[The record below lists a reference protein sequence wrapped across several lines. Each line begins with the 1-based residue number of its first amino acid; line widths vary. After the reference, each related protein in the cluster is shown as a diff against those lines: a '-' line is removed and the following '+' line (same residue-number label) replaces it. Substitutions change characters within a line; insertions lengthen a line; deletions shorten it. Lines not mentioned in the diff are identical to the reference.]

1 MVDAFIFDLD
11 GTLLDSETLW
21 VEAVELLLRGEG
33 VGITHEEGLELVYG
47 MAWPDIFDAVR
58 RRFPDLAISY
68 EGMTSCIHAHFE
80 RLRGT
85 RDIRIAS
92 SVALL
97 RELAAE
103 YPVCIVSGSGQ
114 KDVAAGVALMD
125 VESCLAFYLA
135 MEHYETGKPDPTCFL
150 MAAERL
156 ALPPERCLVFED
168 STVGV
173 QAAKAAGMHCVAL
186 ARDDRPAQDVSEADL
201 VLSDLADFSVP
212 RYMELT
218 GG

>member
-1 MVDAFIFDLD
+1 MIDAFIFDLD
-11 GTLLDSETLW
+11 GTLIDSEILW
-21 VEAVELLLRGEG
+21 VEAVELLLHGEG
-33 VGITHEEGLELVYG
+33 VDITHEEGLDLVYG
-47 MAWPDIFDAVR
+47 KAWPDVFDGAA
-58 RRFPDLAISY
+58 RRFPDVAISY
-68 EGMTSCIHAHFE
+68 DGMTSCIHAHFE

-97 RELAAE
+97 RKLAAD

-173 QAAKAAGMHCVAL
+173 QAAKTAGMHCVAL
-186 ARDDRPAQDVSEADL
+186 AREDRPAQDVSEADL
-201 VLSDLADFSVP
+201 VLPDLADFSLP
-212 RYMELT
+212 CYLELAC
-218 GG
+218 G